1 MGHVRKGEFDAVEAA
16 EEEDEEEEEEDEEG
30 EEESP
35 TPTPYPMTSSL
46 APSAKGRVERLQW
59 SQTNAISSPSRT
71 HSLYFEIEMEREHFM
86 CVHLKHM
93 SHSTALLAFV
103 TPLAQTTHG

>member
-1 MGHVRKGEFDAVEAA
+1 MEHVLKEELDAAGAA
-16 EEEDEEEEEEDEEG
+16 EEDEEEEEEEERPA
-30 EEESP
+30 P
-35 TPTPYPMTSSL
+35 TPHPLTSSL
-46 APSAKGRVERLQW
+46 MQSEKGRDERLQR
-59 SQTNAISSPSRT
+59 SQTNGISLPSRT
-71 HSLYFEIEMEREHFM
+71 HSLYFEMETVREHFI